1 MALAFICAQSRAAQP
16 QVLAQ
21 PGASEWVNAVLT
33 SHPLVRA
40 RTEEARAAEAD
51 VRAARWQYWP
61 TPSVNTDT
69 LRGQSATVTRL
80 SQPLWDGGKISAGV
94 RQSEIR
100 LRLATMSLRETEHE
114 LAAKVLGFWQTYSVQ
129 EARLQ
134 VFERGLQSLQDLDEL
149 MSRRTDAGVSAQAD
163 LTLARVRLMQTRADL
178 LQARASQTAALGQL
192 RQLAQQEPAARPV
205 DAAPWVADV
214 EAGVERLRELARQ
227 QHPVVDRLKWQ
238 LELQQAELDAFQA
251 ELWPTLSVRAERQQG
266 QIDGTMA
273 EGRRFYANL
282 QYSLGAGVS
291 VVPKLE
297 AVQVRVRALEQQQEG
312 ALKELDERLL
322 QDWHDY
328 AALRL
333 RLPDLDSVQAAA
345 RELTESSKRL
355 FVTGR
360 KSWLDLQNAV
370 REQLQAEL
378 AQAEAQALM
387 FALQYRLALHAGQV
401 FWRAGL
407 E

>member
-1 MALAFICAQSRAAQP
+1 
-16 QVLAQ
+16 
-21 PGASEWVNAVLT
+21 
-33 SHPLVRA
+33 
-40 RTEEARAAEAD
+40 
-51 VRAARWQYWP
+51 
-61 TPSVNTDT
+61 
-69 LRGQSATVTRL
+69 
-80 SQPLWDGGKISAGV
+80 
-94 RQSEIR
+94 
-100 LRLATMSLRETEHE
+100 MSFDPE
-114 LAAKVLGFWQTYSVQ
+114 QTH
-129 EARLQ
+129 
-134 VFERGLQSLQDLDEL
+134 
-149 MSRRTDAGVSAQAD
+149 T
-163 LTLARVRLMQTRADL
+163 
-178 LQARASQTAALGQL
+178 
-192 RQLAQQEPAARPV
+192 
-205 DAAPWVADV
+205 
-214 EAGVERLRELARQ
+214 
-227 QHPVVDRLKWQ
+227 
-238 LELQQAELDAFQA
+238 
-251 ELWPTLSVRAERQQG
+251 
-266 QIDGTMA
+266 
-273 EGRRFYANL
+273 
-282 QYSLGAGVS
+282 
-291 VVPKLE
+291 
-297 AVQVRVRALEQQQEG
+297 LEQQQEG